1 MDGDEEIRIRRQPR
15 ALPQRHLGAVG
26 RHALDPFAQRRQ
38 PRRHGAAQHE
48 VVLILHPATGARGPG
63 RAGVARIHHHIGGLR
78 RQAGSARHT
87 AAATR
92 PARRRAVI
100 AIRLISRSPLTED
113 TLEFALL
120 REAGR

>member
-1 MDGDEEIRIRRQPR
+1 MKKSASGASR
-15 ALPQRHLGAVG
+15 AGQRHLGAVG
-26 RHALDPFAQRRQ
+26 RHASPFAQRRQ
-38 PRRHGAAQHE
+38 PGRHRAAQHQ
-48 VVLILHPATGARGPG
+48 VVLILHPAAGA
-63 RAGVARIHHHIGGLR
+63 VARAAQACGPYPPP
-78 RQAGSARHT
+78 QAACADKAGSARHT